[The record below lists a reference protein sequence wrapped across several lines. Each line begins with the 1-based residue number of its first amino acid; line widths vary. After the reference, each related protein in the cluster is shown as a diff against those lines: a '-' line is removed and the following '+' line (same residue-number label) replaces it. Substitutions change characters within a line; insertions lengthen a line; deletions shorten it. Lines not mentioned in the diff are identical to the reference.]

1 MRQDSGS
8 GNVSPRK
15 RLWTPWRMGF
25 IRGPKP
31 AECIFCAKAGERDDR
46 KNHVLFR
53 GAHSFIL
60 LNAYPYAAGHL
71 MIAPYRHVGTLEV
84 LPAEVTSEMMELAKR
99 SIGALRQSHRSES
112 FNVGVNIGEPAGA
125 GIADHVHLHVVPRW
139 VGDSNFMPVLGDV
152 RLIPETL
159 DETYA
164 KLLSV
169 GLGGPASPAPG

>member
-1 MRQDSGS
+1 M
-8 GNVSPRK
+8 SPEFEPRNAPSRK
-15 RLWTPWRMGF
+15 RLWTPWRMAF

-31 AECIFCAKAGERDDR
+31 PECIFCAKARERDDR
-46 KNHVLFR
+46 RNYVLYR

-71 MIAPYRHVGTLEV
+71 MIAPYQHTGTLEE
-84 LPAEVTSEMMELAKR
+84 LPEAVTSEMMELAKR
-99 SIGALRQSHRSES
+99 SIVALRQSHRSES
-112 FNVGVNIGEPAGA
+112 FNVGVNIGAPAGA
-125 GIADHVHLHVVPRW
+125 GIADHVHMHVVPRW

-164 KLLSV
+164 KLLSA
-169 GLGGPASPAPG
+169 GIGHIEEPSP